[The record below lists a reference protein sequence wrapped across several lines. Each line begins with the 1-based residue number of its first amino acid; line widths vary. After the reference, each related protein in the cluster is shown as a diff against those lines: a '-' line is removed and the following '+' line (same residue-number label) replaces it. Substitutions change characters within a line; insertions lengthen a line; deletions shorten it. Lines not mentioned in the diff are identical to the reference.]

1 MSHEQYRPFVLF
13 HRTQAAALA
22 ALDDSE
28 ANEAVSQI
36 NQGLQMMRSVFEEH
50 EAEEEF
56 DQDEMVLQLIKLR
69 DSLKDEYIGPTL
81 QERLA
86 EAVQTEQYELAAK
99 LRDELARRQ
108 EN

>member
-22 ALDDSE
+22 ALSDSDATLAISE
-28 ANEAVSQI
+28 I
-36 NQGLQMMRSVFEEH
+36 NAGLKLMRSVFEEH

-56 DQDEMVLQLIKLR
+56 DEDEMVLQLIKLR
-69 DSLKDEYIGPTL
+69 DSLKEDYVGPTL

-86 EAVQTEQYELAAK
+86 QAVQTEQYELAAK

>member
-1 MSHEQYRPFVLF
+1 
-13 HRTQAAALA
+13 
-22 ALDDSE
+22 
-28 ANEAVSQI
+28 
-36 NQGLQMMRSVFEEH
+36 MMRSVFEEH